1 MMDPELAALVDVLP
15 VIDLSDPVA
24 AREAF
29 EQILVA
35 IRIDIP
41 GIETLEIEDRK
52 VPGWDGDPDV
62 AVRVYRPRTAA
73 TGAGVP
79 GIVMIHGDSC
89 GAPLPGC
96 ALAATQHGS
105 RRRTKKSG
113 AGSHRCLAAAN
124 GSVRRA
130 CVTSPRC

>member
-1 MMDPELAALVDVLP
+1 MMDPELAALVGVLP

-41 GIETLEIEDRK
+41 GIETLEIEDRR

-62 AVRVYRPRTAA
+62 AVRVYRPRRQRAA
-73 TGAGVP
+73 P
-79 GIVMIHGDSC
+79 GF
-89 GAPLPGC
+89 
-96 ALAATQHGS
+96 
-105 RRRTKKSG
+105 
-113 AGSHRCLAAAN
+113 
-124 GSVRRA
+124 RA
-130 CVTSPRC
+130 SS